1 MRIEP
6 VFPHD
11 LMDQTLNIS
20 SSGVVIP
27 CTILAQPE
35 VDADPKSMV
44 EISDHLVKQELVKRF
59 EEDPTKM
66 INRFLKCLRIFLNI
80 FLIKASQ
87 N

>member
-44 EISDHLVKQELVKRF
+44 EINDLLVKQELVKGF
-59 EEDPTKM
+59 KEDPTNM
-66 INRFLKCLRIFLNI
+66 INRFLKCLRIFQNI
-80 FLIKASQ
+80 CLIKASR

>member
-44 EISDHLVKQELVKRF
+44 EINDLLVKQELVKGF
-59 EEDPTKM
+59 KEDPTNM
-66 INRFLKCLRIFLNI
+66 INRFLKCLRIFQNN
-80 FLIKASQ
+80 FLIKASR